1 MRQVQWGK
9 EVRETEH
16 SNATHAQI
24 QTKVTTLEQKIN
36 DAVNQ
41 ILKVEDK
48 AANLMPLYL
57 LVTSQVLP
65 LANFVVSSPISNNVI
80 ITHSIGNSPFV
91 HLIICLYAVHQLRCH
106 IQG

>member
-24 QTKVTTLEQKIN
+24 QTKLTTLEQKIK
-36 DAVNQ
+36 DAVDQ

-48 AANLMPLYL
+48 AANLMPLYVL
-57 LVTSQVLP
+57 ITTQALP
-65 LANFVVSSPISNNVI
+65 LAEFVVSSRFFARHEV
-80 ITHSIGNSPFV
+80 
-91 HLIICLYAVHQLRCH
+91 
-106 IQG
+106 